1 MIRLIVANSPVGA
14 PDDDLK
20 PLIRAEV
27 QRQIASNRGG
37 DVALSFQVSPD
48 PRDDWWVFQ
57 LGGSFLEA
65 PDAADRVT
73 NRVMQ
78 AMQARNLI

>member
-27 QRQIASNRGG
+27 QRQISSNRGG
-37 DVALSFQVSPD
+37 DVVLSFQVSPD

-57 LGGSFLEA
+57 SGGSFLEA

-73 NRVMQ
+73 HRVMQ